1 MGSDPHYNDL
11 SLEYSA
17 INGPAPMQRARMRN
31 KRGEYVSLQPGSS
44 LPMVPNTADAQEK
57 RVKLTEVKKAEQRLR
72 RIEMISKYREEKIKR
87 EFMKLE
93 EDLRAEDERK

>member
-1 MGSDPHYNDL
+1 
-11 SLEYSA
+11 
-17 INGPAPMQRARMRN
+17 
-31 KRGEYVSLQPGSS
+31 
-44 LPMVPNTADAQEK
+44 MVPNTADAQKE